1 MNNINKTPRKKQ
13 HQYKNAQLRPFL
25 ESQKVSP
32 INNPSILHPS
42 LRRGCRS
49 IIGDGNDASQMIQ
62 FRPSRPDL
70 GPIAEKFSA
79 PFRRVVSLLIPNTI
93 TGSTTVN
100 LTVGDLINTYG
111 ISEAIQIEKLE
122 MQAVGA
128 KVASFQ
134 VFQFVG
140 NEQLSTSLQDCA
152 PPNAWPGV
160 EVAFAM
166 GARPTFSSSQ
176 TAVNVAFVASSE
188 VFKLYVQ
195 ATLTIQI

>member
-1 MNNINKTPRKKQ
+1 
-13 HQYKNAQLRPFL
+13 
-25 ESQKVSP
+25 
-32 INNPSILHPS
+32 
-42 LRRGCRS
+42 
-49 IIGDGNDASQMIQ
+49 MIQ
-62 FRPSRPDL
+62 FRPSRHDL

-79 PFRRVVSLLIPNTI
+79 PFRRIVSLLIPNT
-93 TGSTTVN
+93 TSGATTVT
-100 LTVGDLINTYG
+100 LTVADLISTFGVN
-111 ISEAIQIEKLE
+111 EAVQIEKLE

-166 GARPTFSSSQ
+166 GARPTFSTSQSS
-176 TAVNVAFVASSE
+176 TSVAFVASSE
-188 VFKLYVQ
+188 TFKLYVQ